1 MTFGTQVPTLP
12 FSMQQ
17 SRCKEKRLI
26 HFPMS
31 IQVYGSTLL
40 GFYPIVLFLL
50 HPYFDPTY
58 MRC

>member
-1 MTFGTQVPTLP
+1 MLQ
-12 FSMQQ
+12 
-17 SRCKEKRLI
+17 RLI